1 MPMSVPSGVE
11 AEFRQTNELFS
22 KVVRERNFE
31 LLDDVYTEDARVLP
45 PGAPLVEGRAGVK
58 DFWQRAVA
66 ALGVEDVELNSIDVS
81 LAGDTAVEIGRAVM
95 TVGSGHK
102 VSAKYVVQWRK
113 EAGRW
118 KWHTDIW
125 NMNE

>member
-1 MPMSVPSGVE
+1 MSVPGAVE

-22 KVVRERNFE
+22 KVVREQKFE

-45 PGAPLVEGRAGVK
+45 PGSPLVEGRAGVK

-66 ALGVEDVELNSIDVS
+66 ALGGEDVELNSVDVS
-81 LAGDTAVEIGRAVM
+81 LAGDTAIEIGRAIM
-95 TVGSGHK
+95 TVASGHK
-102 VSAKYVVQWRK
+102 VTAKYVVEWRK
-113 EAGRW
+113 EGGRW